1 METISLKSNLRKAYT
16 KQKEFILTGG
26 SLELFLEYQFSL
38 ISLQIGNFLYIFLL
52 LYGIVAILLF
62 KIKMKLIKPSRTHA

>member
-1 METISLKSNLRKAYT
+1 M
-16 KQKEFILTGG
+16 
-26 SLELFLEYQFSL
+26 ELFLEYQFSL

-62 KIKMKLIKPSRTHA
+62 KIKVKLIKPSRTNA